1 MKKRFLFALLTLS
14 IYSYGQSS
22 KHPIDVEYYNC
33 IENAVPTTLGSIT
46 CTKEAKEA
54 WELEIATL
62 LEKLK
67 KESKQLNVALL
78 EESQTQWLAFH
89 KANVKFYY
97 SFYQIQYQGGTMA
110 RSAALTYEMTHLRER
125 AIYLKELYE
134 EISEK

>member
-1 MKKRFLFALLTLS
+1 MKKLFFLAFLTLS
-14 IYSYGQSS
+14 IYSYGQGS
-22 KHPIDVEYYNC
+22 KHPIDVKYYNC
-33 IENAVPTTLGSIT
+33 IENAVPTTLGSIN

-67 KESKQLNVALL
+67 KESEQLNVALL

-110 RSAALTYEMTHLRER
+110 RSAALAYEMRHLRER
-125 AIYLKELYE
+125 ALYLKDLYE
-134 EISEK
+134 EISEN